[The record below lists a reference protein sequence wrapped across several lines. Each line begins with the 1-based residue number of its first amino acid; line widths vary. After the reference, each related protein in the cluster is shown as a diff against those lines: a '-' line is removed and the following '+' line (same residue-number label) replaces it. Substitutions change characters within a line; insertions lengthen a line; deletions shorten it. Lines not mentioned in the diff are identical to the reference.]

1 MLDGDE
7 QHVLRLTPGL
17 LGCSVAGDTNTC
29 LPSPPYPRSLFT
41 QRMRAGARRKGGGGG
56 SEVRVEDEEGQKWTG
71 V

>member
-29 LPSPPYPRSLFT
+29 LPSPPNPRSLFT
-41 QRMRAGARRKGGGGG
+41 KRRRAGARRKGVWG
-56 SEVRVEDEEGQKWTG
+56 EVRVEDEEGWKWTG